1 MKTLLLTA
9 AISLAGVSGAS
20 AFCQSLPDSA
30 ASHYVQNNTAQALCL
45 QQELAQQAA
54 MSAERARLDAMIA
67 NMRADAE
74 RQQQLII
81 DQLNQSLF
89 PPAPIF

>member
-1 MKTLLLTA
+1 LKD
-9 AISLAGVSGAS
+9 
-20 AFCQSLPDSA
+20 PD
-30 ASHYVQNNTAQALCL
+30 AQPDEQDVGQGQQTGHGQQRGRA